1 MYGDNRELITK
12 TCVVCKKQIVMRVDP
27 EDVQRFNEGMFVQ
40 HAFADRNG
48 VPYLTPEER
57 QLWLDEA
64 VCKGCWNHLCPAD
77 PLAYN

>member
-12 TCVVCKKQIVMRVDP
+12 GCIVCKKQVAMRVDS

-48 VPYLTPEER
+48 VPYLTPGERELWIEE
-57 QLWLDEA
+57 LCEE
-64 VCKGCWNHLCPAD
+64 CWYLLCPAD